1 MSPRLRLE
9 GDMRLV
15 YDRIALALHAVTII
29 VACLSSEFIE
39 TFSGRCLLAMEGVAL
54 LFHIWYVLPA
64 GRGVFGTPR
73 ASKWF
78 EYGISATLGTIA
90 VLHVGLEPRWEW
102 IILFGLIGNA
112 QQLIGLYI
120 DTERFAITPFIVG
133 ALIQL
138 AEFIFVGQQNDS
150 VVFWVYVAFYS
161 LFGVHAWVVGHA
173 SAPTGENDYSEKVYS
188 LFGFVAKLAVFYAEF
203 AHFYEVDDGYIV
215 ITAVIVFLITLVA
228 CSV

>member
-1 MSPRLRLE
+1 
-9 GDMRLV
+9 MRLV
-15 YDRIALALHAVTII
+15 YDRIALALHTVTII

-39 TFSGRCLLAMEGVAL
+39 TFSGRCLLAMECVAL

-64 GRGVFGTPR
+64 GRGVYGTPR

-90 VLHVGLEPRWEW
+90 VLHVDLEPRWEW

-215 ITAVIVFLITLVA
+215 ITAVIVFLITIVA